1 MNSNNST
8 KENSPTITIAISTI
22 AENFDTFINN
32 FRFSSCL
39 DADEVIIIIQGRVD
53 KSKINKLNKNFI
65 VVLDDGIGISR
76 SRNIGISY
84 ASSDYIWFMDD
95 DISLNHDAIQTVKKY
110 MQQYKAD
117 IYTIRTL
124 CLNTGDPYKVYP
136 NKDKLTRC
144 NIIGISSVEII
155 ASRQLLIN
163 SKVTFNESLGLGTK
177 YPSCEENIFLLDIFD
192 LGVCLIHIPEYLQK
206 HPPVNYRND
215 FIDKNTL
222 FAKGI
227 FCKRYN
233 GIMGFLLMLYWM
245 VRSLWSGSPIRNSI
259 NLIYGYKSSKKILA

>member
-1 MNSNNST
+1 MQ
-8 KENSPTITIAISTI
+8 KK
-22 AENFDTFINN
+22 
-32 FRFSSCL
+32 
-39 DADEVIIIIQGRVD
+39 VD
-53 KSKINKLNKNFI
+53 KINKLNKNFI

-95 DISLNHDAIQTVKKY
+95 DISLNHDAIPTVKKY
-110 MQQYKAD
+110 MQRYKAD
-117 IYTIRTL
+117 IFTIRTL
-124 CLNTGDPYKVYP
+124 CLSTGDPYKVYP

-177 YPSCEENIFLLDIFD
+177 YPSCEENIFLLDLYD
-192 LGVCLIHIPEYLQK
+192 LGAHLMHIPEFVQK
-206 HPPVNYRND
+206 HAPFNYRKAFTNP
-215 FIDKNTL
+215 KTL
-222 FAKGI
+222 FAKGV

-233 GIMGFLLMLYWM
+233 GMTGFLLIFYWIL
-245 VRSLWSGSPIRNSI
+245 RSIRYGASIKNSI
-259 NLIYGYKSSKKILA
+259 NLIYGYNSGDEILI